1 MRLSTGAALLAT
13 ASALYAPSQP
23 ALLEP
28 TNRSDEVNLR
38 AAALDAEAAANA
50 TDVRAAALERERGA
64 AWSAIQLGVQGVDR
78 SERALGVLSGARRRY
93 EAVNARLREARE
105 EAASSRLLA
114 ATAEAAS
121 NARDALH
128 AAEAAAAS
136 SAAVAERD
144 AAAHDRAARAAAT
157 ARSRLDAAAAQADPA
172 MEALR
177 DGIFRLWEEGRLDIT

>member
-1 MRLSTGAALLAT
+1 MRLSSGAALFAT

-38 AAALDAEAAANA
+38 AAALDAEAAAKKRDG
-50 TDVRAAALERERGA
+50 TTRRRAERERGGCLG
-64 AWSAIQLGVQGVDR
+64 AIQLGVQGVDR

-128 AAEAAAAS
+128 AAEAAAA
-136 SAAVAERD
+136 RL
-144 AAAHDRAARAAAT
+144 RRGGGARCRG
-157 ARSRLDAAAAQADPA
+157 ARSGGARCRGGEEPPRRGGGAG
-172 MEALR
+172 R
-177 DGIFRLWEEGRLDIT
+177 SGDGGATRRHFPGCGRKVG

>member
-1 MRLSTGAALLAT
+1 MRLGSGAMLLAT

-23 ALLEP
+23 ALLES

-121 NARDALH
+121 NAREALH

-136 SAAVAERD
+136 SAAVAKTRRLATCW
-144 AAAHDRAARAAAT
+144 AAGSAVRRE
-157 ARSRLDAAAAQADPA
+157 
-172 MEALR
+172 MMI
-177 DGIFRLWEEGRLDIT
+177 DG

>member
-1 MRLSTGAALLAT
+1 MRLSSGAALLAT

-28 TNRSDEVNLR
+28 TNRSDEVNPR

-50 TDVRAAALERERGA
+50 TDVRAAAPSASRRGL
-64 AWSAIQLGVQGVDR
+64 SAIQLGVQGVDR

-105 EAASSRLLA
+105 EAASSRLRA

-144 AAAHDRAARAAAT
+144 AAARDRAARAAAA